1 MNEFNNGQ
9 VPGKNQPIART
20 GERKVAT
27 TVTQQTP
34 VQAAQTDIFKSVY
47 REQKITNQQAAVTPE
62 AIRMQ
67 KEADRQFMQPQAPVT
82 VVNPVQAA
90 EEDKKNK
97 TFNILFIIVLILTI
111 VLLAASAIFLLL
123 GMADKK
129 EEPAGDITT
138 VVDEINTSSAQLTSP
153 FNYEPVY
160 NVEFPVGIK
169 EEFKSLYA
177 QNQDFVGWLT
187 VPGTCIDTPVYQ
199 KKSNEEFY
207 LKHDNYGTYTKYG
220 IPFIEAVHD
229 VANMSRNTAI
239 YGHNFDHDLIFDEL
253 HNYMDP
259 EYYKKYPVIE
269 FNTLYAD
276 YKYKIIAA
284 FHTNGTSEGDNGYL
298 FYYVASDFGDK
309 CMMEFHDELL
319 QRSYIHTGVDVQ
331 PTDKLLTLSTCTY
344 FFDTNGAVRNA
355 RFAVIARLIREG
367 ESEEIDESLVKAND
381 NVRYPQLY
389 FTAYGGTNPWVNASK
404 WVPYA
409 D

>member
-27 TVTQQTP
+27 TGN
-34 VQAAQTDIFKSVY
+34 QAIPPQAPQADIFKSVY
-47 REQKITNQQAAVTPE
+47 REQKITNQQIISEEAVK
-62 AIRMQ
+62 IQ
-67 KEADRQFMQPQAPVT
+67 KEADKQLFQAQTPVT
-82 VVNPVQAA
+82 VVNTAQVA

-111 VLLAASAIFLLL
+111 VLLAASVIFLLI
-123 GMADKK
+123 GMKDE

-138 VVDEINTSSAQLTSP
+138 VIDETNTDSAKIVSP
-153 FNYEPVY
+153 FSYERTY
-160 NVEFPVGIK
+160 NIEFPVGMK
-169 EEFKSLYA
+169 EEFKPLYA
-177 QNQDFVGWLT
+177 QNQDFIGWLT

-199 KKSNEEFY
+199 KKSNDEYY

-220 IPFIEAVHD
+220 IPFIESVHD
-229 VANMSRNTAI
+229 ITNMSRNTAI
-239 YGHNFDHDLIFDEL
+239 YGHNFDHKLIFDEL
-253 HNYMDP
+253 HNYKDP

-269 FNTLYAD
+269 FSTLYAD

-284 FHTNGTSEGDNGYL
+284 FHTNGESAGDNGYL
-298 FYYVASDFGDK
+298 FYYVAPEFGDK

-355 RFAVIARLIREG
+355 RFAVIARLIRDG

-389 FTAYGGTNPWVNASK
+389 FTAYGGKNPWANASK
-404 WVPYA
+404 WVPYS